1 MGEVLGE
8 LDAIVLQLQQQKREV
23 AAKRHEQQLE
33 ASRWRAEHDELR
45 AEGDAARRARAA
57 AEEAAAAAAA
67 EAAALR
73 AERQALEAEGAS
85 LREQQSALSAERAA
99 LRQEVWQSQQTARA
113 EEMARREAEEKR
125 RHQLE
130 ASVRSQL
137 SEITA
142 SRLSLCLKHA
152 DATPTSDALGAW
164 RQHCAMRRGEADGR
178 ARRRP
183 RRAPAALRRLVV
195 ALDAA
200 SLGAAVRAWGRAR
213 RRPPRPSAAATASD
227 GGRTLAATSGRTL
240 ALVRRCYA
248 AEKIGHAVGW
258 TSPWWAPGRAF
269 GVWRRAAARCARRRR
284 KRHSTRCPPKGSA
297 ATRPT
302 AATTAM
308 AAGPPTLSCG
318 LSFRPRRRSS
328 QRRVARR
335 PPSKGTRPSPAA
347 RIGLGGGG

>member
-1 MGEVLGE
+1 MNGSRSEQHTPLPAPRPPAAPTAAAAPTTHPRTGAGVSALFGQSPGRRRSAVEELVVGEVLGE

-73 AERQALEAEGAS
+73 AERRALEAEGAS

-137 SEITA
+137 GEITA

-152 DATPTSDALGAW
+152 DATPASDALGAW

-178 ARRRP
+178 ARAA
-183 RRAPAALRRLVV
+183 RAERPAALRRLVV

-200 SLGAAVRAWGRAR
+200 SLGAAVRAWAMGAAAAAAAEGRGDGQR
-213 RRPPRPSAAATASD
+213 RRAD
-227 GGRTLAATSGRTL
+227 
-240 ALVRRCYA
+240 
-248 AEKIGHAVGW
+248 
-258 TSPWWAPGRAF
+258 
-269 GVWRRAAARCARRRR
+269 
-284 KRHSTRCPPKGSA
+284 
-297 ATRPT
+297 
-302 AATTAM
+302 
-308 AAGPPTLSCG
+308 
-318 LSFRPRRRSS
+318 PRRHQRSY
-328 QRRVARR
+328 ARACASVLR
-335 PPSKGTRPSPAA
+335 C
-347 RIGLGGGG
+347 